1 MQNPEQQ
8 RNQSMYLLIIIF
20 MIILLPSLLSSGSSS
35 SIQTTDNRR
44 KMLIQ
49 DMVDFAI
56 SLQSENEI
64 LYNHILIFE
73 ASLNNTLP
81 EDYAFYKSNM
91 TNYYEKFLENKE
103 KLQNLDRF
111 LKNY

>member
-1 MQNPEQQ
+1 MQNPEQ

-20 MIILLPSLLSSGSSS
+20 MIILLPSLLSSGTSNSLQS
-35 SIQTTDNRR
+35 TDNRR
-44 KMLIQ
+44 KSLIQ

-56 SLQSENEI
+56 SLQSENEV
-64 LYNHILIFE
+64 LYHHIQIFE
-73 ASLNNTLP
+73 VSLNNNSTK
-81 EDYAFYKSNM
+81 DYEFYKGNM
-91 TNYYEKFLENKE
+91 TNYYKKFTENKE